1 VGGPNFSLYVMQEV
15 HYNNPELLADHV
27 DSSGFR
33 LFHTDRLRPFDIGI
47 LEVGL
52 EYSAKNSIPP
62 AQSHFRLDGVCASEC
77 TRAAL
82 PAGGITVVASQLHT
96 HLTGTF

>member
-1 VGGPNFSLYVMQEV
+1 MQEV
-15 HYNNPELLADHV
+15 HYNNPELLSGHV

-33 LFHTDRLRPFDIGI
+33 LFHTGQLRQFDVGI
-47 LEVGL
+47 LEIGL

-62 AQSHFRLDGVCASEC
+62 AQPHFRLDGICAAEC

-82 PAGGITVVASQLHT
+82 PDEGVLVVASQLHT
-96 HLTGTF
+96 HLTGKPQTI